1 MKTLTSARFAV
12 DFYELTKDQHEN
24 PEKYRGWSYGLDSL
38 TKALGGI
45 RRNQFI
51 LLGGAQKSGKSTM
64 GLNVAAALGKQG
76 VTFLWISLEMKH
88 EQMGAA
94 LFSNIANIERKRF
107 RDIELDDGDWEGLRH
122 AVGVVSKWPGFW
134 NSNVS
139 PSKGLKGF

>member
-51 LLGGAQKSGKSTM
+51 LLGDSQKSGKTTL
-64 GLNVAAALGKQG
+64 GLNVAAASYGCKWQHPYTKQN
-76 VTFLWISLEMKH
+76 FLRRSIL
-88 EQMGAA
+88 
-94 LFSNIANIERKRF
+94 
-107 RDIELDDGDWEGLRH
+107 
-122 AVGVVSKWPGFW
+122 
-134 NSNVS
+134 
-139 PSKGLKGF
+139 